1 MRIGVPDEIKDGE
14 TRVGLTPDNVET
26 LVGDGHEVL
35 IEEGAGEDAGF
46 EDELYDDAG
55 ADIVDQEEA
64 WDVDLGVK
72 IKEPLQDEYEF
83 LDEDTTL
90 FTYFHLAAD
99 EELTEEILDSGMT
112 AIAYET
118 VEDDGDLPLLEP
130 MSQVAGRMA
139 SIMGAHYQAQPYGG
153 GGVLPP
159 GIDDVDPADVT
170 VVGGGTVGANAT
182 EVAAGMGA
190 DVTVLD
196 IDEDRLE
203 ELDEYMP
210 ENVTTKE
217 STPANIEEELYD
229 TDILVG
235 AVLVSGAEAP
245 TVVTE
250 GQVEDMQDGSV
261 IVDVA
266 IDQGGCIETTTDATS
281 HEEPIDQ
288 DHLKEY
294 GVSLYAVDN
303 MPAAYPKTATE
314 GITEATM
321 PYIREIAEK
330 GWKDAMAEDEAL
342 KKGLNA
348 VDGELTYD
356 AVAEAFDIDY
366 TEPQDL
372 YEELA

>member
-14 TRVGLTPDNVET
+14 TRVGLTPDGVET
-26 LVGDGHEVL
+26 LVEDGHDVL

-46 EDELYDDAG
+46 DDELYEDAG
-55 ADIVDQEEA
+55 ADIVDTEEV

-72 IKEPLQDEYEF
+72 IKEPLPDEYEY
-83 LDEDTTL
+83 LEEDTTV

-99 EELTEEILDSGMT
+99 EELTEEVLDSGMT

-118 VEDDGDLPLLEP
+118 VEEDGELPLLEP

-139 SIMGAHYQAQPYGG
+139 PIMGAHYQAQPYGG

-159 GIDDVDPADVT
+159 GIEDVEPADVT
-170 VVGGGTVGANAT
+170 VIGGGTVGANAT

-203 ELDEYMP
+203 ELDKSMP
-210 ENVTTKE
+210 DNVETKR
-217 STPANIEEELYD
+217 STPETIEEELDD
-229 TDILVG
+229 TDILIG

-250 GQVEDMQDGSV
+250 DQVYDMQDGSV

-266 IDQGGCIETTTDATS
+266 IDQGGCIETTDEATS
-281 HEEPIDQ
+281 HKEPIDQ
-288 DHLKEY
+288 AHQEEY
-294 GVSLYAVDN
+294 GVALYAVDN
-303 MPAAYPKTATE
+303 MPAAYAKTATE
-314 GITEATM
+314 GITSVTM
-321 PYIREIAEK
+321 PYIREIAEN
-330 GWKDAMAEDEAL
+330 GWTDAMAEDKAL
-342 KKGLNA
+342 LKGLNA
-348 VDGELTYD
+348 VDGELTYED
-356 AVAEAFDIDY
+356 VAETFGMQY
-366 TEPQDL
+366 TEPGEL
-372 YEELA
+372 YDELV